1 MSQIIFLGSGS
12 DYQSM
17 QKGRSAGGILL
28 VNEQKILINP
38 GIGSII
44 QLAKLQ
50 AKIEELD
57 FILATEEDDIYT
69 NDAAYLQK
77 ISHARF
83 ITPKNPEPKKD
94 IIFIQT
100 KLDSLAFK
108 IKTHKYMLTYFTTI
122 TYTKKLAEE
131 LKDTNIII
139 SEYSSREHTL
149 SKEQI
154 VELVQQIN
162 PELYILTNFT
172 HDVKDPLE
180 VTREIKRLLQE
191 KNIPFKTQ
199 ILAAKDDMIINP
211 ESYNIKLKQK
221 SLNQF

>member
-17 QKGRSAGGILL
+17 QKGRSAAGILL

-57 FILATEEDDIYT
+57 LILATQEDTIYT
-69 NDAAYLQK
+69 NDFAYLQK
-77 ISHARF
+77 ISRAQF

-94 IIFIQT
+94 ITFIPT

-108 IKTHKYMLTYFTTI
+108 IKTHKYILTYLTTI
-122 TYTKKLAEE
+122 TYTKKLSEE

-139 SEYSSREHTL
+139 SEYSGKEHTL
-149 SKEQI
+149 NKEQI
-154 VELVQQIN
+154 AELIQHIN

-172 HDVKDPLE
+172 HDIKDPLE
-180 VTREIKRLLQE
+180 VTREIKKLLQE
-191 KNIPFKTQ
+191 KNITFKTQ
-199 ILAAKDDMIINP
+199 ILAAKDGIIIDP
-211 ESYNIKLKQK
+211 ESYNIKIRQK